1 MSDEMVEIDEFV
13 AEESDYEI
21 LGFAN
26 DETTIYVNQL
36 FGQCPDEMGAF
47 LLVTHGEG
55 SFSIYQAEAGCEFC
69 GTDAFSNWRV
79 SVDEPITRQ
88 KASDFVNQFEF
99 TPLVVIP
106 VGLMRRVCVDRT
118 IADMIRDDFDGP
130 NFPKARVGREI
141 VKAVKLEMGWP
152 LVEADD
158 SLEADRQH
166 RSRRIR
172 SFWLARMH
180 NEGWERETVSKQRS
194 VPDSSVDG
202 PAWVF
207 DLFAKQ
213 DREPIWVTPR
223 VGRDKRIVCR
233 RGPISAIDFTDNSSV
248 IVPSERDRWVTD
260 NFMLSVTVKPDYA
273 HWPGFDNFHV
283 TYAMNEDRRWHDDEG
298 DYNFEDN
305 VPNTPWVGND
315 LSTGVIGA
323 LNSDKLM
330 NSFLFENPLLT
341 VRAEWVDEDARVYG
355 GILGYLAKQSML
367 ACKWTSRPAWNWLTS
382 HKRRLIISFDIET
395 GQKRSPYRPSDPW

>member
-141 VKAVKLEMGWP
+141 VKAVKLEMGGRWSKP
-152 LVEADD
+152 TIRSKRTGNIALGGSGLFGWHACTMK
-158 SLEADRQH
+158 AGNGR
-166 RSRRIR
+166 RSRN
-172 SFWLARMH
+172 
-180 NEGWERETVSKQRS
+180 NEAFLIHPWTA
-194 VPDSSVDG
+194 P
-202 PAWVF
+202 
-207 DLFAKQ
+207 
-213 DREPIWVTPR
+213 
-223 VGRDKRIVCR
+223 
-233 RGPISAIDFTDNSSV
+233 RGPSIYLQSKIANRYGSLLALAGTKGS
-248 IVPSERDRWVTD
+248 
-260 NFMLSVTVKPDYA
+260 YA
-273 HWPGFDNFHV
+273 V
-283 TYAMNEDRRWHDDEG
+283 EDR
-298 DYNFEDN
+298 
-305 VPNTPWVGND
+305 
-315 LSTGVIGA
+315 S
-323 LNSDKLM
+323 
-330 NSFLFENPLLT
+330 
-341 VRAEWVDEDARVYG
+341 AR
-355 GILGYLAKQSML
+355 S
-367 ACKWTSRPAWNWLTS
+367 TSR
-382 HKRRLIISFDIET
+382 II
-395 GQKRSPYRPSDPW
+395 RV